1 MQEETPYIAFLLVNS
16 DRIWFLSL
24 DILSASVALIQKP
37 VNWFAVQSY
46 LHSFVHVLSE
56 AVAWRCS
63 VEKVLSLKV
72 YQICRNVGKSSIYIW
87 LYQIHRFTFQTTYY
101 CEYICPTNCSPYKQ
115 SIFVQVYYICPRT
128 ASFHRRDFWTPTHLL
143 NLNNCKVAVGKY
155 LFRSFF
161 LMAGDLKIYSGTDA
175 VLWIWHNF

>member
-63 VEKVLSLKV
+63 VKKVLSLKV
-72 YQICRNVGKSSIYIW
+72 YQIFRNVGKSSIYIW

-101 CEYICPTNCSPYKQ
+101 WSTYVQLTVHRTSKVSWYKCITYILEQLPFTGETFEHQ
-115 SIFVQVYYICPRT
+115 
-128 ASFHRRDFWTPTHLL
+128 H
-143 NLNNCKVAVGKY
+143 
-155 LFRSFF
+155 
-161 LMAGDLKIYSGTDA
+161 IY
-175 VLWIWHNF
+175 